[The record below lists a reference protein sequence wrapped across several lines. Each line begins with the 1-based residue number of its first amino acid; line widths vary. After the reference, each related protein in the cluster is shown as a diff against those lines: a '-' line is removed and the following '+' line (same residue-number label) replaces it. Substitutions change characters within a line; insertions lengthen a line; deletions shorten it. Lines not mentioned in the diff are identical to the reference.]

1 MTAPRARSPG
11 PAPVRDA
18 GQGGAGLDVAVTV
31 FTEVRA
37 RLFGIGYRMLG
48 SVVEAE
54 DVLQETWIRWHT
66 TDRSVVRN
74 PHAFLTTTTTRL
86 AINVLQS
93 GRTRHETCAGPWL
106 AALVDMSHGASGHS
120 TNGHGASGYGVNG
133 HSPALGVEQ
142 AADLEVAV
150 LVLLERLTPTERAA
164 YVLREAF
171 DYAYADIANIVQLS
185 QAAARQLVSR
195 ARKHI
200 DSGRRSTVLA
210 AQRRALLEAFVAAAR
225 SGDLARLERLFV
237 EDVAGRADSVGRADV
252 AVRPA
257 EVRVAP
263 REATPPGRTGC
274 RPASS
279 GPASR

>member
-1 MTAPRARSPG
+1 MA
-11 PAPVRDA
+11 
-18 GQGGAGLDVAVTV
+18 VAV
-31 FTEVRA
+31 FTEARP

-86 AINVLQS
+86 AINVLHS
-93 GRTRHETCAGPWL
+93 ARTRYETCAGPWL
-106 AALVDMSHGASGHS
+106 PALVDMSLSASHSAGHRASHS
-120 TNGHGASGYGVNG
+120 TGRSTSSHELSRDTAPD
-133 HSPALGVEQ
+133 PALGVEQ
-142 AADLEVAV
+142 AEALEVAV

-171 DYAYADIANIVQLS
+171 DYAYADIANVVQLS

-200 DSGRRSTVLA
+200 GSGRRSTVLA
-210 AQRRALLEAFVAAAR
+210 AQQRALLEAFVAAAR
-225 SGDLARLERLFV
+225 FGDLARLERLFV
-237 EDVAGRADSVGRADV
+237 EAVVRRGDVARRTGVVGRADGV
-252 AVRPA
+252 VVRPA
-257 EVRVAP
+257 VRVV
-263 REATPPGRTGC
+263 GRRGYAAGSNGM
-274 RPASS
+274 PAGFIRSS
-279 GPASR
+279 Q

>member
-1 MTAPRARSPG
+1 MA
-11 PAPVRDA
+11 
-18 GQGGAGLDVAVTV
+18 VAV
-31 FTEVRA
+31 FTEVRP

-86 AINVLQS
+86 AINVLRS
-93 GRTRHETCAGPWL
+93 ARTRYETCAGPWL
-106 AALVDMSHGASGHS
+106 AAQVDMHGTSS
-120 TNGHGASGYGVNG
+120 QN
-133 HSPALGVEQ
+133 PALGVEQ
-142 AADLEVAV
+142 AEDLEVAV

-200 DSGRRSTVLA
+200 DSGRRSTVFA
-210 AQRRALLEAFVAAAR
+210 AQRRALLEALVAAAR
-225 SGDLARLERLFV
+225 SGDLARLERLFA
-237 EDVAGRADSVGRADV
+237 EDAVGRADSFNRAGVVSRAGGVGLADA

-257 EVRVAP
+257 ARGLAV
-263 REATPPGRTGC
+263 
-274 RPASS
+274 
-279 GPASR
+279 